1 LAASV
6 TTFAGQ
12 NCMAGSRI
20 LVQRGI
26 ADQVRE
32 HLEER
37 LIHVVVGP
45 GDKKSTDM
53 GP

>member
-6 TTFAGQ
+6 TTLAET
-12 NCMAGSRI
+12 CMAAARI
-20 LVQRGI
+20 LVHRGI

-32 HLEER
+32 HSVER
-37 LIHVVVGP
+37 LIQVVVGP
-45 GDKKSTDM
+45 GDEKSIDM